1 MRTSKPKTGEWRER
15 VMRKSNE
22 QDSIG
27 HVRRCTLT
35 GAADDFLRPDFED
48 AGDFTREEL

>member
-1 MRTSKPKTGEWRER
+1 
-15 VMRKSNE
+15 MRKSNE

-35 GAADDFLRPDFED
+35 GAADFLRPDFED
-48 AGDFTREEL
+48 AGDFTREKL